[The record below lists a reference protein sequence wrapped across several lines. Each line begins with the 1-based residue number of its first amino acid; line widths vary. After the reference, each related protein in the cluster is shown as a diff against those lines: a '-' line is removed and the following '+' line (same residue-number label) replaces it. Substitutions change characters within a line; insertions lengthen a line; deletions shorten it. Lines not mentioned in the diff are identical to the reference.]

1 MIKLVR
7 SSVSHTKDVARLTTG
22 ASVFRCMIFQTSQS
36 SSAWKELLVLL
47 ANQYP
52 FVRKQTAEII
62 YEKVLFQ
69 EDSAEISALS
79 QLLLETAWDGS
90 IDEVVVSQLKMSK
103 ILNVEVPIRKK
114 KSKDADGSTTAL
126 LTDENASYRALVDD
140 VARGM

>member
-7 SSVSHTKDVARLTTG
+7 SSLSRTVDFARLITG
-22 ASVFRCMIFQTSQS
+22 SSVFSCMIFQSSQS
-36 SSAWKELLVLL
+36 SNAWKELLVLL

-69 EDSAEISALS
+69 EDSPEVSALS

-90 IDEVVVSQLKMSK
+90 IDEVVVSQSNIAQ
-103 ILNVEVPIRKK
+103 ILDVEVPVREK
-114 KSKDADGSTTAL
+114 KSKGADGAAKVVT
-126 LTDENASYRALVDD
+126 TDENASYKALVDD